1 MKSEPLN
8 LPDNARYNLSETAR
22 MLEISR
28 GKLYADIKRGI
39 IRAVPRRDNGRLQLI
54 GRDIN
59 RYQKG

>member
-8 LPDNARYNLSETAR
+8 LPDNARYSLSETAR

-39 IRAVPRRDNGRLQLI
+39 IRAVPRRDNGRLQCF
-54 GRDIN
+54 GKD
-59 RYQKG
+59 